1 MDEQQAAPKF
11 FNILVVCT
19 GNSCRSP
26 LAAAM
31 LRHELA
37 GFPVR
42 VESAGIAAITG
53 MPASPAVQQVAAEM
67 GLELSSHRAKT
78 VDPGLLGWADL
89 ILVMERRHSD
99 WISRLA
105 PEAVPKVKF
114 LGGYPDQELEIP
126 DPMGQDIIYYR
137 QIALLM
143 RAGVLK
149 VVQEVRR
156 KLQKGVN

>member
-1 MDEQQAAPKF
+1 MPEF
-11 FNILVVCT
+11 LNILVVCT

-42 VESAGIAAITG
+42 VESAGTAAVTG
-53 MPASPAVQQVAAEM
+53 GSASPSAQQVAAEM
-67 GLELSSHRAKT
+67 GLELGGHRAKT
-78 VDPGLLGWADL
+78 VDPGLLEWADL

-105 PEAVPKVKF
+105 PEAVHKVKF
-114 LGGYPDQELEIP
+114 LAGYPDQEVEIP
-126 DPMGQDIIYYR
+126 DPMGQDIIFYR

-143 RAGVLK
+143 KAGVLRVARDIRK
-149 VVQEVRR
+149 